1 MAATHYKRPESV
13 LVVICTVAGEVLLLQ
28 RREPSDFWQ
37 SVTGSLHW
45 DESPAQAAQRELA
58 EETGLSGVTIED
70 CQQQNRYA
78 ILPSWRPRYDPAINE
93 NLEHV
98 FRVVLPARCPIV
110 IAPSEHTAFRW
121 VARDKAL
128 RLVSSVTNRAAI
140 LALQQSGFETRLCN
154 LPGEL

>member
-1 MAATHYKRPESV
+1 MAATYYKRPESV
-13 LVVICTVAGEVLLLQ
+13 LVVIYTSSGEVLLLQ
-28 RREPSDFWQ
+28 RHEPPDFWQ

-58 EETGLSGVTIED
+58 EETGISGVVIED

-121 VARDKAL
+121 VARDEAL
-128 RLVSSVTNRAAI
+128 RLVSSATNRAAI
-140 LALQQSGFETRLCN
+140 LALATERV
-154 LPGEL
+154 